1 MHFTPFFSSKKE
13 ELFYLTTKLFYSFFA
28 VATTLLF

>member
-1 MHFTPFFSSKKE
+1 MHFTLFFSSKKE
-13 ELFYLTTKLFYSFFA
+13 KILYLTTKLFYSFFA